1 MQEYKVPADFVQHIV
16 ERWVMGPRTLLEES
30 IVVFWDQCYPM
41 FVALWMATGNQ
52 GYLPEYVAGKMH
64 GRLLPHTKH
73 FKGAVAEMMEAQSMK
88 GHEVDRNVWTRVEQ
102 CFILAA
108 AMETNLMGRGRK
120 VSFVKE
126 VLELTLLHTT
136 VPVSRVT
143 SNGAIK
149 QNLGPRAK
157 NNQISVMDVLMRRW
171 RNKIRATISKASI
184 AVQQHF
190 QRTYCDPRGAIEPHM
205 YAMEPAVDTGE
216 SVWQNQASVVRR
228 GSKRSGEF
236 AADINEEQALF
247 IAGNIYDDEC
257 YVDPLCNPF
266 KAQLK
271 QGCRQPGWPHSC
283 VTSAEDVHKHSIIS
297 SPAGGPIDF
306 TVHNPYTVSF
316 FDTAIHFHRN
326 INTVMME
333 QMWQPL
339 EDGVQAIQRANID
352 ATEMDREKFKVT
364 MQTQAEKVVRRMLE
378 AQCQGA
384 VGTPQDRATDG
395 CLKTEWNNERYVTHQ
410 QNIQKT
416 AADEEDGRARVKKWV
431 AVYWWQ
437 PGGLAVLDAFV
448 AALVNVNKNK
458 LESPHFKLM
467 WPLED
472 SAKYARFVEIRTAF
486 HKDHWSLLAPALT
499 EYVRKVLETR
509 MDERR
514 QPSIGVSRRRT
525 ARPAVKQEQA
535 EAQGHHCPNA
545 GDNHGKN
552 AALTKSAAMSD
563 AEKAEVADA
572 FKGFT
577 MTNVNIYPTRI
588 KKPRTD
594 DDTVCRCEV
603 DCGAS
608 CDNRRAQ
615 VECMVSTCPLGQACT
630 NVGGMVSPQS
640 LPKTIVARSEM
651 NAGGG
656 TVGLGL
662 FVAQDVTQGQEIDA
676 YTGDVRN
683 TEQMEQVLRR
693 RGTDA
698 PRYDIELKPLPN
710 TYRDGPLFID
720 AYSTGN
726 KSRFINHS
734 CDANCRFQKWQRE
747 GLPIIK
753 VVAKQD
759 IAAGTELT
767 VDYHWGQEFACF
779 CNTSKCRFKRELGKS
794 GEAGSKTAG
803 KRAADPAPVAPS
815 RKRDRGKSMQWSLAD
830 SASQ

>member
-1 MQEYKVPADFVQHIV
+1 
-16 ERWVMGPRTLLEES
+16 
-30 IVVFWDQCYPM
+30 
-41 FVALWMATGNQ
+41 
-52 GYLPEYVAGKMH
+52 
-64 GRLLPHTKH
+64 
-73 FKGAVAEMMEAQSMK
+73 
-88 GHEVDRNVWTRVEQ
+88 
-102 CFILAA
+102 
-108 AMETNLMGRGRK
+108 
-120 VSFVKE
+120 
-126 VLELTLLHTT
+126 
-136 VPVSRVT
+136 
-143 SNGAIK
+143 
-149 QNLGPRAK
+149 
-157 NNQISVMDVLMRRW
+157 
-171 RNKIRATISKASI
+171 
-184 AVQQHF
+184 
-190 QRTYCDPRGAIEPHM
+190 
-205 YAMEPAVDTGE
+205 
-216 SVWQNQASVVRR
+216 
-228 GSKRSGEF
+228 
-236 AADINEEQALF
+236 
-247 IAGNIYDDEC
+247 
-257 YVDPLCNPF
+257 
-266 KAQLK
+266 
-271 QGCRQPGWPHSC
+271 
-283 VTSAEDVHKHSIIS
+283 
-297 SPAGGPIDF
+297 
-306 TVHNPYTVSF
+306 
-316 FDTAIHFHRN
+316 
-326 INTVMME
+326 
-333 QMWQPL
+333 
-339 EDGVQAIQRANID
+339 
-352 ATEMDREKFKVT
+352 
-364 MQTQAEKVVRRMLE
+364 
-378 AQCQGA
+378 
-384 VGTPQDRATDG
+384 
-395 CLKTEWNNERYVTHQ
+395 
-410 QNIQKT
+410 
-416 AADEEDGRARVKKWV
+416 
-431 AVYWWQ
+431 
-437 PGGLAVLDAFV
+437 
-448 AALVNVNKNK
+448 
-458 LESPHFKLM
+458 
-467 WPLED
+467 
-472 SAKYARFVEIRTAF
+472 
-486 HKDHWSLLAPALT
+486 
-499 EYVRKVLETR
+499 

-525 ARPAVKQEQA
+525 VRPAVKQEQA

-753 VVAKQD
+753 VVVLQD
-759 IAAGTELT
+759 IDAGTELT

-779 CNTSKCRFKRELGKS
+779 CNTSKCRFKRELGTS
-794 GEAGSKTAG
+794 GEAGSKMAG
-803 KRAADPAPVAPS
+803 KRAADPAPVAPL